1 MENLFQFF
9 ESFYI
14 PKLSFLDFIEIL
26 IIITIIYN
34 LEKNLKSTR
43 AWVIIKGI
51 IVLALIYLSS
61 LILGLSVI
69 ETLFQGA
76 ISICLIS
83 LIILFEPEIKKFL
96 EELGNHSIQDIV
108 KIIKNR
114 KPITNKRYS
123 DNTIK
128 EILEAC
134 ATMSEAKTGALII
147 LEQDSILN
155 EYISTGI
162 NINADISSQ
171 LLINIFEHNTPLHD
185 GAVIIKKD
193 KIIAATC
200 YLPLSENN
208 RINKKLGTRHRAGIG
223 LSETTDAIVIIVSEE
238 TGKISLVKDGNIKH
252 GISIDNLHNLLNEYQ
267 IKKENI
273 SIKDGIIK
281 HKHNIKK
288 KGIKDRIS
296 HNFLSKIFCTGFGLF
311 IWAAIINS
319 QDPLMTKTFTV
330 PVVTENETALNE
342 VGKTFEI
349 IEGDYVDVKITATRS
364 IINNLKENDI
374 VATADFQKLSYTYA
388 VPIEATIPSL
398 NESQY
403 DIDTNSAALILELDE
418 IAELNIDLQIES
430 IGNCEDGYYVQN
442 LTSNTNTIDISGAQ
456 SIIKTIEKAI
466 VKVNID
472 NKKDD
477 FTETYVLEIYDKN
490 GNKLNNDDF
499 NISTTQIIINGT
511 ISPTKEI
518 PINISLKNDITNN
531 YKLLNYDIDL
541 NDLIIAG
548 NKDDLD
554 EIDEINIEVDISKEQ
569 IKESYIKTINLY
581 EYLPENIDIA
591 NSSNKL
597 NITMNFEIYVE
608 KEFEINVNDIKI
620 NNLQENL
627 KCDFKDEKI
636 KIKFK
641 GLEKDINSLNLS
653 SLEFYLDLSNLN
665 TGKYNLPLKIN
676 NLPKGINLSS
686 DGNISLSIIKEK

>member
-1 MENLFQFF
+1 M
-9 ESFYI
+9 
-14 PKLSFLDFIEIL
+14 
-26 IIITIIYN
+26 
-34 LEKNLKSTR
+34 
-43 AWVIIKGI
+43 
-51 IVLALIYLSS
+51 
-61 LILGLSVI
+61 
-69 ETLFQGA
+69 
-76 ISICLIS
+76 
-83 LIILFEPEIKKFL
+83 
-96 EELGNHSIQDIV
+96 
-108 KIIKNR
+108 
-114 KPITNKRYS
+114 
-123 DNTIK
+123 
-128 EILEAC
+128 
-134 ATMSEAKTGALII
+134 
-147 LEQDSILN
+147 
-155 EYISTGI
+155 
-162 NINADISSQ
+162 
-171 LLINIFEHNTPLHD
+171 
-185 GAVIIKKD
+185 
-193 KIIAATC
+193 
-200 YLPLSENN
+200 
-208 RINKKLGTRHRAGIG
+208 
-223 LSETTDAIVIIVSEE
+223 
-238 TGKISLVKDGNIKH
+238 
-252 GISIDNLHNLLNEYQ
+252 
-267 IKKENI
+267 
-273 SIKDGIIK
+273 
-281 HKHNIKK
+281 
-288 KGIKDRIS
+288 
-296 HNFLSKIFCTGFGLF
+296 
-311 IWAAIINS
+311 
-319 QDPLMTKTFTV
+319 
-330 PVVTENETALNE
+330 
-342 VGKTFEI
+342 
-349 IEGDYVDVKITATRS
+349 
-364 IINNLKENDI
+364 
-374 VATADFQKLSYTYA
+374 
-388 VPIEATIPSL
+388 
-398 NESQY
+398 
-403 DIDTNSAALILELDE
+403 
-418 IAELNIDLQIES
+418 
-430 IGNCEDGYYVQN
+430 
-442 LTSNTNTIDISGAQ
+442 
-456 SIIKTIEKAI
+456 
-466 VKVNID
+466 KVNID

-686 DGNISLSIIKEK
+686 DENISLSIVKEK

>member
-51 IVLALIYLSS
+51 IVLALMYLSS

-96 EELGNHSIQDIV
+96 EELGNHSVQDIV

-155 EYISTGI
+155 EYINTGI

-252 GISIDNLHNLLNEYQ
+252 GISIENLHNLLNEYQ
-267 IKKENI
+267 IKKDNI

-281 HKHNIKK
+281 HKIKK
-288 KGIKDRIS
+288 RGIKDRIS
-296 HNFLSKIFCTGFGLF
+296 HNFLSKVFSAGFGLF
-311 IWAAIINS
+311 IWVAIINS
-319 QDPLMTKTFTV
+319 QDPLITKTFTI
-330 PVVTENETALNE
+330 PVVIENETALNE

-364 IINNLKENDI
+364 VINNLKENDI
-374 VATADFQKLSYTYA
+374 IATADFQKLSYTYA

-627 KCDFKDEKI
+627 ECDFKDEKI

-686 DGNISLSIIKEK
+686 DENISLSIVKEK